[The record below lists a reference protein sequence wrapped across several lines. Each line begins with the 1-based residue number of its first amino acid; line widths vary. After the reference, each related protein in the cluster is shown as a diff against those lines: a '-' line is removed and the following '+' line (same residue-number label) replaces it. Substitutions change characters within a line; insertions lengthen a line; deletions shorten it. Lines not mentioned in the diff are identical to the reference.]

1 MVFHSRTSQ
10 SYWNKLKLSREFK
23 NGGVEGLDG
32 LGIFITRLKDLGN
45 LTSDFWQY
53 GFNGCDS

>member
-1 MVFHSRTSQ
+1 MVSHSRISQ
-10 SYWNKLKLSREFK
+10 SYWNILKLLHEFK

-45 LTSDFWQY
+45 LANDF
-53 GFNGCDS
+53 